1 MPCKRNRYH
10 FLKNWFIHIWRLFG
24 DDYYSS
30 GYLKFC
36 NPYANSV
43 NTFATWIFSSRV
55 NMNYHNNSKNNNN
68 YFLTFLYLS
77 LLKWSPLNN
86 RGIVQKLKRKYNENK
101 NNRELWNL
109 ELVINTRWFSIL
121 SHYHHV
127 NRWSCRYYSKL
138 RHMSADYRP
147 SLMMFGC
154 CLSCPIHQSEPEK
167 IRSSRRDKEYNYTL
181 LCCSLCK
188 LDCTN
193 LWNKNS

>member
-43 NTFATWIFSSRV
+43 NTFATWIFSSRL
-55 NMNYHNNSKNNNN
+55 NMNYHYNSKNNNN

-77 LLKWSPLNN
+77 LLKWGPLNN

-101 NNRELWNL
+101 NKRTMKFRAGNKYK
-109 ELVINTRWFSIL
+109 VILDSVALPSRQSMILSIL
-121 SHYHHV
+121 LEIETHE
-127 NRWSCRYYSKL
+127 RWL
-138 RHMSADYRP
+138 
-147 SLMMFGC
+147 
-154 CLSCPIHQSEPEK
+154 
-167 IRSSRRDKEYNYTL
+167 
-181 LCCSLCK
+181 
-188 LDCTN
+188 
-193 LWNKNS
+193 